1 MFDKLN
7 VSESHL
13 KVITLFTNGFVRE
26 YFIREVARLA
36 NMSTGNAYRV
46 LADLEA
52 KTVLA
57 SSTRGKIRLYRLGS
71 GIAAKEY
78 LVFAE
83 QYKRLCFLE
92 KDDLIREIISKAL
105 PCMEG
110 IVLVYGSY
118 AKGTQKKGS
127 DLDVFVAGKYDKSA
141 VEKISE
147 TYGIEVSVKCY
158 PIKTFDEEIK
168 TDILIREVLDNHVV
182 LAGSEEF
189 IKAVM
194 R

>member
-13 KVITLFTNGFVRE
+13 RAIALVTNGFARE
-26 YFIREVARLA
+26 YYIREVARLTD
-36 NMSTGNAYRV
+36 MSAGNAYRV

-52 KTVLA
+52 KTVLV
-57 SSTRGKIRLYRLGS
+57 STTKGKIRSYRLGS
-71 GIAAKEY
+71 AITAKEY

-83 QYKRLCFLE
+83 QYKRLCFLG
-92 KDDLIREIISKAL
+92 KDDLIREIVSKIL
-105 PCMEG
+105 PCTDG

-127 DLDVFVAGKYDKSA
+127 DLDIFVAGKYDKDA

-147 TYGIEVSVKCY
+147 TYGIDVSVKCY
-158 PIKTFDEEIK
+158 PAETFEKVIK

-182 LAGSEEF
+182 LSGSEEF

-194 R
+194 G